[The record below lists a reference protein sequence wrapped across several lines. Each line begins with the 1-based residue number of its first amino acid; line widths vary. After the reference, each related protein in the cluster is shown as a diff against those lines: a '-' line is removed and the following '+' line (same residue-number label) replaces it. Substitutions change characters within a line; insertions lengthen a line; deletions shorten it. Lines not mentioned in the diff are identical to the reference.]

1 MIASGDNVAFGAPRF
16 PFSGVAVAVDER
28 EGVGVG
34 DCAGDGDGVSLGS
47 GFGEDFFFAFDD
59 GDALGDGETDF
70 FLGDEVGEGDADS
83 FFAVVDFFR
92 LCGVGVGVGVEKI
105 FLIFSP
111 TDSSAANGG
120 EIVADRIRTDVQKRR
135 ELKDSGPG
143 FLDSAALR
151 SR

>member
-1 MIASGDNVAFGAPRF
+1 M
-16 PFSGVAVAVDER
+16 AVDES

-34 DCAGDGDGVSLGS
+34 GGGGVSLGS

-70 FLGDEVGEGDADS
+70 FLGNELGEGEGDS
-83 FFAVVDFFR
+83 FFVVADFFR
-92 LCGVGVGVGVEKI
+92 LCAVGVGVGVEKI

-120 EIVADRIRTDVQKRR
+120 ECAKNAITAIATVVKRNG
-135 ELKDSGPG
+135 LTI
-143 FLDSAALR
+143 
-151 SR
+151 

>member
-1 MIASGDNVAFGAPRF
+1 M
-16 PFSGVAVAVDER
+16 AVDES

-34 DCAGDGDGVSLGS
+34 GGGGVSLGS

-92 LCGVGVGVGVEKI
+92 FFPFVWSRSWRRRGKNL
-105 FLIFSP
+105 FDFF
-111 TDSSAANGG
+111 TD
-120 EIVADRIRTDVQKRR
+120 
-135 ELKDSGPG
+135 G
-143 FLDSAALR
+143 FFR
-151 SR
+151 G

>member
-1 MIASGDNVAFGAPRF
+1 VIASGDKVAFGAPRF
-16 PFSGVAVAVDER
+16 PFSGVAVAVDDR
-28 EGVGVG
+28 EEVGVG
-34 DCAGDGDGVSLGS
+34 GGGGVSLGS
-47 GFGEDFFFAFDD
+47 GFGEDFLFALDD
-59 GDALGDGETDF
+59 EDALGDGETDF

-120 EIVADRIRTDVQKRR
+120 EIVADRIRTDARNVESLGIVGR
-135 ELKDSGPG
+135 DPSTP
-143 FLDSAALR
+143 LR
-151 SR
+151 FV